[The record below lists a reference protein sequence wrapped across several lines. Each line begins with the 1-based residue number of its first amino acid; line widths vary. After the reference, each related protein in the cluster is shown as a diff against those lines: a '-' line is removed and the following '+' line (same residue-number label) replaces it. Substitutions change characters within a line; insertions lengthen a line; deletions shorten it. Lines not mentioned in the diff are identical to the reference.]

1 MNFEY
6 EENRI
11 YANDENGNLIAEI
24 TFPPVSDDTV
34 IIDHTFVDP
43 SLRGQGVAAK
53 LVRAATDQIRE
64 TGKKAEVSCV
74 YAVRGFDEHPDDCDI
89 LVG

>member
-34 IIDHTFVDP
+34 IIP
-43 SLRGQGVAAK
+43 LSIPRCAGRALRQSLCVPPQTK
-53 LVRAATDQIRE
+53 SVRQV
-64 TGKKAEVSCV
+64 KKP
-74 YAVRGFDEHPDDCDI
+74 R
-89 LVG
+89 